1 MSKDIN
7 LFCMELKEK
16 LLAALSHHNI
26 DQNRELIIQ
35 TKKGEWFYIPLY
47 RLIEIVSNLYRNQ
60 QRIIEFQLQK
70 VESNANQLMDFM
82 YYLARPLARV
92 RI

>member
-1 MSKDIN
+1 MKKMVEKMKCDHE
-7 LFCMELKEK
+7 EL
-16 LLAALSHHNI
+16 NI
-26 DQNRELIIQ
+26 TESGSLITEHFRE
-35 TKKGEWFYIPLY
+35 KGEWFYIPLY

>member
-1 MSKDIN
+1 
-7 LFCMELKEK
+7 MELKEK

-26 DQNRELIIQ
+26 DQNRELIIH

-70 VESNANQLMDFM
+70 VEMSLI
-82 YYLARPLARV
+82 LLEARNLHDQTNFL
-92 RI
+92 